1 MSEAREI
8 AEHKL
13 ETAIKDVLV
22 DELEACWSRL
32 KEDAAIA
39 DPEEEMGEL
48 AEWFN
53 EQIQAAIEDI
63 IEQDPVDEDADA
75 FDDDD
80 SDTDDDNDDDD
91 DDDDD
96 GGDGDAEEE

>member
-1 MSEAREI
+1 MSEAREV

-32 KEDAAIA
+32 KEDTAIA
-39 DPEEEMGEL
+39 DPEEEMQEL

-53 EQIQAAIEDI
+53 EQIQATIEDI
-63 IEQDPVDEDADA
+63 IEQDPVDDEDS
-75 FDDDD
+75 FDD
-80 SDTDDDNDDDD
+80 TDDDDD

-96 GGDGDAEEE
+96 GDDDDDDMTGEEE